1 MAPKLSLRPPP
12 FVLGSRYLLAAPV
25 APASECTAT
34 KQAEA
39 SCPEPSASAGYGPAA
54 QAVPAVGAEP
64 AAAGDGKAAVA
75 LSAAAGPEAALSF
88 SLSRLSTLSGSSE
101 ELERPARS
109 SHCPPFPELVMQY
122 VPNPLCM
129 CPDVRSKEALELRA
143 SSPLDFQ
150 LYSIRGGL
158 YLLSDDEHY
167 RNGLGYAH
175 QLKLGLRLRDTY
187 AWAVQYHGE
196 AAGASH
202 VAACHVAA
210 ASPSCMHNG
219 TAAKAP
225 AGPPRPQPFLTA
237 HLDSSASY
245 LPLLP
250 ADLRTLA
257 PGLGLAQAALAG
269 LESQHPD
276 PAHEPEAAAN
286 ELRCLL
292 QEVMVMAHKTL
303 AAIADGLTKAACADA
318 SRQLSWPSLD
328 QVLLYARP

>member
-25 APASECTAT
+25 APASERTAT
-34 KQAEA
+34 QQAEA

-167 RNGLGYAH
+167 
-175 QLKLGLRLRDTY
+175 QT
-187 AWAVQYHGE
+187 AWA
-196 AAGASH
+196 
-202 VAACHVAA
+202 
-210 ASPSCMHNG
+210 
-219 TAAKAP
+219 T
-225 AGPPRPQPFLTA
+225 
-237 HLDSSASY
+237 
-245 LPLLP
+245 
-250 ADLRTLA
+250 RT
-257 PGLGLAQAALAG
+257 
-269 LESQHPD
+269 S
-276 PAHEPEAAAN
+276 
-286 ELRCLL
+286 
-292 QEVMVMAHKTL
+292 
-303 AAIADGLTKAACADA
+303 
-318 SRQLSWPSLD
+318 
-328 QVLLYARP
+328 